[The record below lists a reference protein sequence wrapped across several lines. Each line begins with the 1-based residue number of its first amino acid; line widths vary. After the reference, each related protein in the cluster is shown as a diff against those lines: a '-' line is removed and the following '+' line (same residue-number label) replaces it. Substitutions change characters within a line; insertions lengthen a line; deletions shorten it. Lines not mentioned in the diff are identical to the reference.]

1 MAIPTLQ
8 EYWQNLQNAVPLAQ
22 GGKRPLPIPDSS
34 KPLITVITV
43 VFNAEK
49 TLPATLQSVFQQDYP
64 YLEYIV
70 IDGASTDGTITLLQQ
85 NDAHLT
91 HWRSEPDL
99 GLYDAMN
106 KGIALSHGHLI
117 ALLNAGDYFEPHTL
131 ATLAHHWPQVR
142 EGGILTAH
150 CRLLLNYPP
159 YSILESGSPARLPLK
174 MIPHASVFVSR
185 SVYAQWGLFDLDF
198 KISSDF
204 EFLSRCWHQQ
214 VPFHFI
220 EQSLTTVSPRGVSG
234 NYYQTE
240 LDCLRVRLRYKS
252 DSGLKIIAISV
263 LSWCTITVHLFLDL
277 MHIWPWL
284 QEKKY
289 ARSR

>member
-1 MAIPTLQ
+1 MVIPTLQ
-8 EYWQNLQNAVPLAQ
+8 DYRQQLEERVPLAQ
-22 GGKRPLPIPDSS
+22 GGKRPIAFPDSPE
-34 KPLITVITV
+34 PLISVITV

-49 TLPATLQSVFQQDYP
+49 TLAATLASVCQQDYP

-70 IDGASTDGTITLLQQ
+70 IDGASTDQTLNIITQY
-85 NDAHLT
+85 DDHLS
-91 HWRSEPDL
+91 HWRSEPDI

-117 ALLNAGDYFEPHTL
+117 ALLNAGDYFEPGAL
-131 ATLAHHWPQVR
+131 ATLARHWPRVPA
-142 EGGILTAH
+142 GGILTAN
-150 CRLLLNYPP
+150 CRLLLNHPP
-159 YSILESGSPARLPLK
+159 HSIVERGIPERLPLK

-185 SVYAQWGLFDLDF
+185 SVYEQWGLFDLTF
-198 KISSDF
+198 KITSDF
-204 EFLSRCWHQQ
+204 EFLNRCWYQK

-220 EQSLTTVSPRGVSG
+220 EQVLTTVSPRGVSG

-252 DSGLKIIAISV
+252 APWLKIIGIST
-263 LSWCTITVHLFLDL
+263 LSWLTITVHLILAWGR
-277 MHIWPWL
+277 IWPWL

>member
-1 MAIPTLQ
+1 
-8 EYWQNLQNAVPLAQ
+8 
-22 GGKRPLPIPDSS
+22 
-34 KPLITVITV
+34 V

-49 TLPATLQSVFQQDYP
+49 TLPATLASVCQQDYP

-70 IDGASTDGTITLLQQ
+70 IDGASTDQTLAILSQY
-85 NDAHLT
+85 DAHLS

-106 KGIALSHGHLI
+106 KGIALSHGALI
-117 ALLNAGDYFEPHTL
+117 ALLNAGDYFEPGAL
-131 ATLAHHWPQVR
+131 ATLARHWPLVQS
-142 EGGILTAH
+142 GGILTAN
-150 CRLLLNYPP
+150 CRLLLNHSPH
-159 YSILESGSPARLPLK
+159 SVEESGAPQRLPLK

-185 SVYAQWGLFDLDF
+185 SIYEQWGLFDLNF
-198 KISSDF
+198 KITSDF
-204 EFLSRCWHQQ
+204 EFLNRCWYQQ

-220 EQSLTTVSPRGVSG
+220 KQVLTTVSPRGVSG

-252 DSGLKIIAISV
+252 SSWPKIIGLSA
-263 LSWCTITVHLFLDL
+263 LSWLTITVHLLLDWGG
-277 MHIWPWL
+277 IWSWL